1 VKTRITEVEVETEEI
16 VVVRVRATCMAWCP
30 GCSAEV
36 VMARPEAAAA
46 RAGLRVREIYR
57 LVEAGSVH
65 FLESADGTVLV
76 CVDSLVT
83 PGGR

>member
-1 VKTRITEVEVETEEI
+1 
-16 VVVRVRATCMAWCP
+16 
-30 GCSAEV
+30 
-36 VMARPEAAAA
+36 MARPEAAAA

>member
-16 VVVRVRATCMAWCP
+16 VVMRVRATCVAWCA

-65 FLESADGTVLV
+65 FRELSDGTVFV
-76 CVDSLVT
+76 CLESVPCL
-83 PGGR
+83 